1 MTQAAS
7 PAGPALP
14 QPPPRAGLGR
24 RLLVEGRRL
33 LAARKPAE
41 ALPLLRT
48 AATAMAEPEAWVP
61 LAEALLALD
70 DPRAAL
76 EACEAAPG
84 AAASDAEGGCLPFLL
99 VRARA
104 LGRLGQW
111 REALADA
118 ASAVLLDPRDED
130 ARILLGQAL
139 LAGGRYDEAIS
150 VLGEVWREAPEEP
163 GGALRLADAMM
174 RAGRHD
180 ATAELLA
187 FLLDSVVMPE
197 ASRRL
202 ALGLRAQNALLRG
215 QAQAALEAARAGLEE
230 LGTDATLHSIAAHAL
245 IKLGRREQARGH
257 LQEAHRLAP
266 GDAYLGHLVASFGD
280 QAQMTHGQPPERA
293 AAAYVTHL
301 FDGYAAGFEES
312 LLGLGYRAPG
322 LILRALEALLPG
334 LGAPPPGGRR
344 LGDVL
349 DLGCGTGLVGV
360 VLHDLVAGRLK
371 GVDLSPAMLEEARLK
386 GVYTELEH
394 AEIDAALARDA
405 HRYEVVIAAD
415 VFCYL
420 GALEATLAAIVPR
433 LAPGGL
439 LLFTVEASED
449 PAEWTLT
456 ESGRYRHSKAGLRR
470 AMAAAGLTPVM
481 LRREPL
487 RLEADAALAGFLV
500 AARAAP

>member
-1 MTQAAS
+1 MSQAAA
-7 PAGPALP
+7 PAGPASLP
-14 QPPPRAGLGR
+14 ARPRAGLGQ
-24 RLLVEGRRL
+24 RLLAEGRRL
-33 LAARKPAE
+33 LAAGKPAE

-48 AATAMAEPEAWVP
+48 AATAMGEPAAWIA
-61 LAEALLALD
+61 LAEALLALGE
-70 DPRAAL
+70 PQAAL
-76 EACEAAPG
+76 EACAGASEA
-84 AAASDAEGGCLPFLL
+84 DEGSLPLL
-99 VRARA
+99 LARARA
-104 LGRLGQW
+104 LGRLGRA
-111 REALADA
+111 REALGDA
-118 ASAVLLDPRDED
+118 ASAVLLAPRDEA

-139 LAGGRYDEAIS
+139 LASDRHDEAIS
-150 VLGEVWREAPEEP
+150 VLGEVWREAPEEA

-187 FLLDSVVMPE
+187 FLLDGLLLPE

-215 QAQAALEAARAGLEE
+215 QPQAALEAANAGLAA
-230 LGTDATLHSIAAHAL
+230 LGHDATLHSIAAHAL
-245 IKLGRREQARGH
+245 IKLGQRPQARGH
-257 LQEAHRLAP
+257 LMQAHRLAP
-266 GDAYLGHLVASFGD
+266 DDAYIGHLAASFD
-280 QAQMTHGQPPERA
+280 DPAQAPERA

-301 FDGYAAGFEES
+301 FDGYAAGFEAS

-334 LGAPPPGGRR
+334 LGAGLPPGRK

-349 DLGCGTGLVGV
+349 DLGCGTGLIGV

-386 GVYTELEH
+386 GVYTSLEH
-394 AEIDAALARDA
+394 AEIDVALARDGTQ
-405 HRYEVVIAAD
+405 YEAVIAAD

-420 GALEATLAAIVPR
+420 GALDGTLAAITAR

-439 LLFTVEASED
+439 LLFTVEASD
-449 PAEWTLT
+449 DAAEWTLT
-456 ESGRYRHSKAGLRR
+456 DSGRYRHSEAGLRR
-470 AMAAAGLTPVM
+470 ALAAAGLVPLL
-481 LRREPL
+481 LRREAL

-500 AARAAP
+500 AAQAAGAPP